1 MVQWLQNLL
10 SNTDAAVQPLVRE
23 LRSHMPQGQ
32 KKQNIKQKQYAT
44 DSIKTLKMAH
54 IKKKKKTLRKKNGFR
69 SKNIQRILIQIL
81 DILPTIEKMQTGE
94 RHKSVPLVESTPN
107 L

>member
-1 MVQWLQNLL
+1 MVTKFAFQYRRC
-10 SNTDAAVQPLVRE
+10 SSTPG
-23 LRSHMPQGQ
+23 QGAKIPHATGP
-32 KKQNIKQKQYAT
+32 KKKKYKAEAIRNRLNKDFKNGPNQ
-44 DSIKTLKMAH
+44 
-54 IKKKKKTLRKKNGFR
+54 KKKKTLRKKNGFR